1 MSTEDKNKEEID
13 SKKEEINFLILHND
27 DVNSFDHVI
36 ESLQEICGHTIEQA
50 EQCTLIAH
58 FNGQCDI
65 KSGSS
70 RELQRLKRKFSSKY
84 LTTTIE

>member
-1 MSTEDKNKEEID
+1 MSTEDKNKEAID

-58 FNGQCDI
+58 YKGECER

-70 RELQRLKRKFSSKY
+70 RKLQRHKRKFSSKS
-84 LTTTIE
+84 LTTTLE